1 MPSGGEEANDMNG
14 NCYEYYRLTSVLK
27 PHFKGVLLMI
37 EVEQTHKS
45 DSSFVPRVTR

>member
-1 MPSGGEEANDMNG
+1 MSLGGEEDNDMNE

-27 PHFKGVLLMI
+27 PYFKGVLLMI
-37 EVEQTHKS
+37 EVEQSHKS